1 MSRALQSRSIFHNL
15 FKSCFAKGLIDLYVT
30 QCHEPYIRDQF
41 IITCLRAVLHA
52 RPHCNMHQAR
62 WLYRV
67 AQYTLT
73 SAVDETPCDADSPW
87 PNRRVVTYPQLT
99 ARP

>member
-1 MSRALQSRSIFHNL
+1 MRACAS
-15 FKSCFAKGLIDLYVT
+15 
-30 QCHEPYIRDQF
+30 
-41 IITCLRAVLHA
+41 A
-52 RPHCNMHQAR
+52 RHCSMRQAR

-73 SAVDETPCDADSPW
+73 SAVDKTPCDADSSW

-99 ARP
+99 ARPYEPALAHTSRPV

>member
-1 MSRALQSRSIFHNL
+1 MRPFVSPSLAIHSEEEEEDYPCCMVQSPNL
-15 FKSCFAKGLIDLYVT
+15 D
-30 QCHEPYIRDQF
+30 
-41 IITCLRAVLHA
+41 A
-52 RPHCNMHQAR
+52 RPHCSMHQAR